1 MTHELRINGDR
12 LWQSL
17 MEMARIGALP
27 GGGCGRLTLTD
38 DDQIA
43 RDLFTRW
50 CEEAGCSVKFDNLG
64 NMFARRSG
72 RNPDLP
78 PIAIGSHLDT
88 QPHGGRFD
96 GVYGVMA
103 GLEVIRSLNDHGL
116 ETEAPIEVVNWTNE
130 EGARFAPAMLCS
142 GVYAG
147 LFDLE
152 FALGQTDVNGLRL
165 GEELARIGYAGCEPC
180 GAHEIGAFLEV
191 HIEQGPVLERH
202 SEVIGVVVGGQGQR
216 WYDVTVSGRDAH
228 SGSTPMPGRKD
239 ALVASARL
247 VSAVQDIALAH
258 GPDGVGTVGEL
269 HVSPNSRN
277 TIPGEVRFTIDFRHP
292 DDTVLSAMDQ
302 AIRGAVD
309 EETSAQV
316 TLDMIWHNPPVR
328 FDQRCVNAIETATCT
343 LGLPY
348 RRMVSGAGH
357 DACQVA
363 RKVPTAMV
371 FVPCKD
377 GLSHNEAEWAKPDH
391 LTAGCN
397 VLFQAA
403 LALSQQSVLAF
414 HSEVEAGNTKKIPHP
429 TAQEI

>member
-1 MTHELRINGDR
+1 MTADLRINGDR
-12 LWQSL
+12 LWHSL

-27 GGGCGRLTLTD
+27 AGGCGRLALTD

-50 CEEAGCSVKFDNLG
+50 AEEAGCSVTFDRLG
-64 NMFARRSG
+64 NMFARRPG
-72 RNPDLP
+72 RNPDLL

-96 GVYGVMA
+96 GVYGVLA
-103 GLEVIRSLNDHGL
+103 GLEVVRSLNDHGI
-116 ETEAPIEVVNWTNE
+116 ETDAPIEIVNWTNE

-152 FALGQTDVNGLRL
+152 FALSRTDTDGLRL
-165 GEELARIGYAGCEPC
+165 DEELNRIGYAGSEPC
-180 GAHEIGAFLEV
+180 GAHELGAFLEV

-202 SEVIGVVVGGQGQR
+202 EEVIGVVTGGQGQR
-216 WYDVTVSGRDAH
+216 WYDVAVTGRDAH
-228 SGSTPMPGRKD
+228 SGSTPMPGRSD
-239 ALVASARL
+239 ALVAAARMIDT
-247 VSAVQDIALAH
+247 VQQIALAH

-277 TIPGEVRFTIDFRHP
+277 TIPGEVKFTIDFRNP
-292 DDTVLSAMDQ
+292 DDSVLSAMDRAFCAAAQ
-302 AIRGAVD
+302 A
-309 EETSAQV
+309 ETEAEV
-316 TLDMIWHNPPVR
+316 VPEMIWHNPPVR
-328 FDQRCVNAIETATCT
+328 FDPRCVDAIETATRA
-343 LGLPY
+343 LGYPH

-357 DACQVA
+357 DACMVA

-377 GLSHNEAEWAKPDH
+377 GLSHNEAEWAEPDH

-397 VLFQAA
+397 ILFQAA
-403 LALSQQSVLAF
+403 LALSHQSALAP
-414 HSEVEAGNTKKIPHP
+414 EPAV
-429 TAQEI
+429 

>member
-1 MTHELRINGDR
+1 MTNAVKINGNR

-17 MEMARIGALP
+17 MELARIGALP

-50 CEEAGCSVKFDNLG
+50 CEEAGCAVKIDRLG
-64 NMFARRSG
+64 NMFARRPG

-103 GLEVIRSLNDHGL
+103 GLEIVRSLNDHGL
-116 ETEAPIEVVNWTNE
+116 ETDASIEIVNWTNE

-152 FALGQTDVNGLRL
+152 FALSRTDSDGVTLK
-165 GEELARIGYAGCEPC
+165 EELARIGYAGTEPC
-180 GAHEIGAFLEV
+180 GGHEIGAFLEV

-202 SEVIGVVVGGQGQR
+202 DEVIGVVTGGQGQR
-216 WYDVTVSGRDAH
+216 WYDVTVTGRDAH
-228 SGSTPMPGRKD
+228 SGSTPMPGRSD
-239 ALVASARL
+239 ALVAAAHL
-247 VSAVQDIALAH
+247 ITAVQDIALAH

-269 HVSPNSRN
+269 NVIPNSRN

-292 DDTVLSAMDQ
+292 DDDALSLMDEAMQ
-302 AIRGAVD
+302 KVAV
-309 EETSAQV
+309 AV
-316 TLDMIWHNPPVR
+316 TIAKVDLDVIWHNPPVR
-328 FDQRCVNAIETATCT
+328 FDLRCVDAIQTSALE
-343 LGLPY
+343 LGYPH
-348 RRMVSGAGH
+348 RQMISGAGH

-377 GLSHNEAEWAKPDH
+377 GLSHNEAEWAEPDH

-397 VLFQAA
+397 VLFKAA
-403 LALSQQSVLAF
+403 LALSQQPALTSGQDA
-414 HSEVEAGNTKKIPHP
+414 EGGNTKKIKCP
-429 TAQEI
+429 TV